1 MVLVVNLHVVV
12 PQVLEKKK
20 RFFIKLKHFKFSTK
34 YFWWSPFYSAFLQIY
49 ENFMIYIAKNGADD
63 SKVLCMSIWP
73 PHTKKLW
80 KTEMIF
86 HAPQT
91 QKQEGSSPL
100 LFSPALYVVVLLI
113 VFVFMYNGKLY
124 QCLHVMYWHQKQVF
138 KKNTFYVK
146 VNLFLR
152 KIFHG
157 NLNEA
162 ILSNKTVPLRLEF
175 HGNFFLRGNW
185 P

>member
-1 MVLVVNLHVVV
+1 MIPRSCACQYDHHTLRN
-12 PQVLEKKK
+12 
-20 RFFIKLKHFKFSTK
+20 FGKLK
-34 YFWWSPFYSAFLQIY
+34 
-49 ENFMIYIAKNGADD
+49 
-63 SKVLCMSIWP
+63 
-73 PHTKKLW
+73 
-80 KTEMIF
+80 MIF

-100 LFSPALYVVVLLI
+100 LFSPGLYVVVLLI

-157 NLNEA
+157 NLNEV

-175 HGNFFLRGNW
+175 HGNFFLRGN
-185 P
+185 